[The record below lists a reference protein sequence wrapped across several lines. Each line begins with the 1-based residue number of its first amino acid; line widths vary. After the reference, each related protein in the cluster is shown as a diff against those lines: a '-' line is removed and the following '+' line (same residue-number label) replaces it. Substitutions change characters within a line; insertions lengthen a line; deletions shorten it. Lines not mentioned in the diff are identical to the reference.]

1 MSRFVKS
8 SFMKLSVTY
17 QPLIGFLTV
26 DIDLVK
32 PYFSPEKKRKQHL
45 QKGLKMKVTRTMI
58 IKLSCEEITEIIKD
72 YLSKEG
78 FVVDAKKIDFNV
90 ETVWHG
96 YGQGEYSEKEFT
108 GCTVSCEMKTERIDK

>member
-1 MSRFVKS
+1 M
-8 SFMKLSVTY
+8 
-17 QPLIGFLTV
+17 
-26 DIDLVK
+26 
-32 PYFSPEKKRKQHL
+32 

-78 FVVDAKKIDFNV
+78 FVVDEKKIDFNV

-96 YGQGEYSEKEFT
+96 YGQDEHSEKEFT
-108 GCTVSCEMKTERIDK
+108 GCTVTCNMKTERNNE